1 MKKTDFVLIGLVLV
15 IILVGVLSTRGMK
28 EEKEIQYPLTLAGKV
43 GSNEITYDEYEEMV
57 KNDDA
62 FIVIIERTGCSYCQ
76 MYMPLMEEV
85 AKEAKVYKVNV
96 DENEDLA
103 LEYRISSIPCVIV
116 FKDGKE
122 IERSI
127 GLKTKEEILK
137 MVK

>member
-1 MKKTDFVLIGLVLV
+1 MVKELNKDSFKKEVLDNNDTVLV
-15 IILVGVLSTRGMK
+15 DFWASWCGPCRMLGPI
-28 EEKEIQYPLTLAGKV
+28 
-43 GSNEITYDEYEEMV
+43 
-57 KNDDA
+57 
-62 FIVIIERTGCSYCQ
+62 
-76 MYMPLMEEV
+76 MEEV

-96 DENEDLA
+96 DGNEDLA